1 MNDKMIGNRY
11 SSARTTPTD
20 TAVSRTITVTPRL
33 ISAISPRYR
42 TDPLAARSVGP

>member
-1 MNDKMIGNRY
+1 M
-11 SSARTTPTD
+11 D
-20 TAVSRTITVTPRL
+20 TAESRTITATPRL